1 MRVDLH
7 THSSASPDG
16 GITAAQYQKLVDSDK
31 YAAIAI
37 TDHNRIDFALDMRKK
52 LGSTII
58 VGEEIMTSEGEII
71 GLFLKKRVE
80 PGQTAAQTIADI
92 RKQSGLVYIPHPFET
107 LRSGLTMSTLDSIC
121 KQIDMI
127 EAHNGRA
134 VLQNHSEKTIVWA
147 KRHHVIWAA
156 SSDAHGLKGVG
167 KTFASIPA
175 QTKLD
180 RSNFLEVMA
189 TAKLTAKWPPLVS
202 LLYPKLNR
210 LRNTFRSSK

>member
-58 VGEEIMTSEGEII
+58 VGEEIMTAEGEII

-80 PGQTAAQTIADI
+80 PGQTAANTIADI

-107 LRSGLTMSTLDSIC
+107 VRSGLTMSTLDSIC

-134 VLQNHSEKTIVWA
+134 VLQNRSEKTIVWA
-147 KRHHVIWAA
+147 KRHHVIQAA

-167 KTFASIPA
+167 KTFTSIPA
-175 QTKLD
+175 HTKLD
-180 RSNFLEVMA
+180 RSNFLKVMA

-202 LLYPKLNR
+202 LLYPKINR
-210 LRNTFRSSK
+210 LRNKFRNSK